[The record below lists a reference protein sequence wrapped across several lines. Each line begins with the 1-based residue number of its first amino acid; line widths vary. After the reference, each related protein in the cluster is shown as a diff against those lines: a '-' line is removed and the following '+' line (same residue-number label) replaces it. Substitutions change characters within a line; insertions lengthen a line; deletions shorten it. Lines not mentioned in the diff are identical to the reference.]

1 PRGREWVNLLELH
14 GREVLF
20 LLLKDRTAWKAA
32 GQILSAGA
40 AVVVGRDGASPK
52 TIDRTLAAQM
62 QRLATQLEK
71 RASPQLKKA
80 LADVRKDVGKMTG
93 KTVRQVLR

>member
-1 PRGREWVNLLELH
+1 VNLLELH

-40 AVVVGRDGASPK
+40 AIVVGRDSASPK
-52 TIDRTLAAQM
+52 MIDRTLVAQM

-71 RASPQLKKA
+71 RASAPLKKA
-80 LADVRKDVGKMTG
+80 LTSVRKDVGKMTG
-93 KTVRQVLR
+93 KSARQVLR